1 MPVAENHLAQQFE
14 PTKPNEKGSADITS
28 IPTKVGWRYLA
39 VVLDRYSRRVVG
51 WSMDERIS
59 TELTLRALRMAL
71 GVREPGAGLMHH
83 SDRGSQYAAR
93 DYRRWLKARGVVC
106 RMSRKGN
113 GYDNAVTERFFAS
126 LKTEVRASR
135 DVRNESRGA
144 DEDLRMDR
152 RVL

>member
-1 MPVAENHLAQQFE
+1 
-14 PTKPNEKGSADITS
+14 
-28 IPTKVGWRYLA
+28 
-39 VVLDRYSRRVVG
+39 
-51 WSMDERIS
+51 MDEQIS

-71 GVREPGAGLMHH
+71 DGREPGAGLMHH
-83 SDRGSQYAAR
+83 SDRGSPYAAR

-126 LKTEVRASR
+126 RKTEDRTSRA
-135 DVRNESRGA
+135 VRNERRGA

-152 RVL
+152 RVR